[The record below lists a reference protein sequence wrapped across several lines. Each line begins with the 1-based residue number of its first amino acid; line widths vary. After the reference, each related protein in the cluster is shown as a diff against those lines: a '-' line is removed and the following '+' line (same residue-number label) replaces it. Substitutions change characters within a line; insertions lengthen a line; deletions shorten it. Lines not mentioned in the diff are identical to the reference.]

1 MKGEDEPK
9 PRRSSPTP
17 GTSKDVSAEE
27 NDQAQRSRRIET
39 PAEGE
44 TTQDYL
50 ISSIYNFL
58 VIITFFL
65 VGFAAFRNTLTW
77 YVNFSLRSLF
87 LCTSFLTAS
96 VFCYTHAPC
105 MS

>member
-1 MKGEDEPK
+1 MTVEEKQK
-9 PRRSSPTP
+9 PHRSSPTP
-17 GTSKDVSAEE
+17 GTSKEVTEE
-27 NDQAQRSRRIET
+27 DDQQGEERQIEV
-39 PAEGE
+39 PPEGE

-77 YVNFSLRSLF
+77 
-87 LCTSFLTAS
+87 
-96 VFCYTHAPC
+96 
-105 MS
+105 